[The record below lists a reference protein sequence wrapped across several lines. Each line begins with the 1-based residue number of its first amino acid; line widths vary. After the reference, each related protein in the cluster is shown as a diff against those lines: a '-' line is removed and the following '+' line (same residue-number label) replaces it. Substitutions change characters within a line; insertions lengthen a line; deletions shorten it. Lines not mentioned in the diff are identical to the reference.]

1 MHLSLYTKNICLC
14 DYTQENTK
22 KKKAY
27 LQLGADR
34 QTLLFKNSRHQ
45 FGQQSWYSALN
56 FYILLLM
63 QTKLG
68 ALKIDAAT

>member
-1 MHLSLYTKNICLC
+1 LEEEEQK
-14 DYTQENTK
+14 
-22 KKKAY
+22 
-27 LQLGADR
+27 DR

-45 FGQQSWYSALN
+45 FGQQSGYSALN

-63 QTKLG
+63 QTKLE